1 MTKIEQER
9 FDRVDQHLRLM
20 KQDVNDVLTALTGT
34 NANGKKGIVHDVN
47 EIHLEI
53 KKIQSEIELIKLEN
67 SKKDLIFEQLKY
79 GLGVCFVGFVGV
91 IIKLIVEK

>member
-9 FDRVDQHLRLM
+9 FDRVDQHLKLM
-20 KQDVNDVLTALTGT
+20 KQDVNDVLTALIGT
-34 NANGKKGIVHDVN
+34 DANGKKGILHDIN
-47 EIHLEI
+47 ALQLEI

-91 IIKLIVEK
+91 IIKIIVDK